1 MSDDRWFAVV
11 AEPELIDPVDDLALL
26 AAAPPRF
33 AISCDGVS
41 KWFGGFQA
49 LDAISLD
56 VDFGEVVTIIGRS
69 GSGKTTFLRCLNRLE
84 HHDAGTIEILGMGDA
99 DADAFDTRL
108 LRERVGMVFQDF
120 NLFPMMTVEQNVTI
134 ALRLVHGWAADRAKE
149 QTSVML
155 ERVGMARHARKRPSQ
170 LSGGEQQRVAIA
182 RTLATEPP
190 IILLDEPTA
199 SIDPELTKGLM
210 ELIAEIAAGD
220 VTIVIVSHEMS
231 FARAA
236 ADRILFFEQGRLLE
250 QGTPDQIFL
259 DPACVETQRFIADAR
274 LLMA

>member
-1 MSDDRWFAVV
+1 MSDDPWFAVV

-26 AAAPPRF
+26 AAAAPRF
-33 AISCDGVS
+33 AISCHRVS
-41 KWFGGFQA
+41 KWFGAFQA
-49 LDAISLD
+49 LDDITLD

-69 GSGKTTFLRCLNRLE
+69 GSGKSTFLRCLNRLE
-84 HHDAGTIEILGMGDA
+84 RHDAGTIEILGMADA
-99 DADAFDTRL
+99 DDDAFDTRL

-134 ALRLVHGWAADRAKE
+134 ALRLVHGWPADRARA
-149 QTSVML
+149 QTATML
-155 ERVGMARHARKRPSQ
+155 ERVGMTGHARKRPSQ

-210 ELIAEIAAGD
+210 ELVAEIAAGD
-220 VTIVIVSHEMS
+220 VTIVIVTHEMS

-236 ADRILFFEQGRLLE
+236 ADRVLFFEQGRLLE
-250 QGTPDQIFL
+250 EGPPDQIFV
-259 DPACVETQRFIADAR
+259 DPQRVETQRFIADAR